1 MKYNSAKRLLFSV
14 LATLLAV
21 GVSAQIA
28 VDSKVES
35 VKIGGYLGGRIDDCI
50 EHRVKP
56 QDWDHL
62 VEPFRKR
69 VETHTWQSEFW
80 GKWVQGAIA
89 SYRYNRDAELYDI
102 IRKSAEAI
110 MATQTPNGYIGTYR
124 DDMHLNQWDI
134 WGRKYTMLGL
144 VAWYD
149 LSGDKNALKAA
160 SRVLDHLMTEVGE
173 GRTDIISTGNY
184 HGMASCSVLEP
195 TVYLYVRTKNPAY
208 LDFANYIARRM
219 NDVDGPELIR
229 KAMEGVN
236 VANRFPH
243 PKAWWSAENGHKAYE
258 MMSCY
263 EGLLELYKV
272 TGEKQYLTAVER
284 VVENIIAT
292 EINIAGSGAAF
303 ECWYNGKVRQTQ
315 PTYHTMETC
324 VTFTWIQ
331 LCNRL
336 MELNHNS
343 ILADQMELTI
353 YNALLA
359 SLRADGGQISKYS
372 PLEGWR
378 SSGEEQCGMHINC
391 CNANGPRGFA
401 LIPRAMY
408 HAGENAIM
416 VNLYADSEAT
426 MHIGKKG
433 NQPVTIRQKTT
444 YPEGNVVEIEVTPRK
459 AANFQ
464 IALRIPAWVEL
475 DKCSVEVN
483 GQAEKVAAHGWHTI
497 TREWQAGDKITLSLD
512 MRGRL
517 VELNN
522 YQAIVRG
529 PVVLARD
536 SRMGDGFVDETSVVQ
551 SKDGYVEL
559 TPVAAPD
566 FAWMAFT
573 VPMVLGTDLEGA
585 REPSQIKMCDFGSA
599 GNTWDKAIRYRVW
612 LPKTLHVMTTPYVPY
627 NIDPNKE

>member
-1 MKYNSAKRLLFSV
+1 MNSNVK
-14 LATLLAV
+14 TLLLSVVAAV
-21 GVSAQIA
+21 SLMSASAQIA

-50 EHRVKP
+50 EHRVKA

-69 VETHTWQSEFW
+69 IETTTWQSEFW

-110 MATQTPNGYIGTYR
+110 MATQTPDGYIGTYR
-124 DDMHLNQWDI
+124 DDSHLNQWDI

-160 SRVLDHLMTEVGE
+160 CGVLDHLMSEVGE
-173 GRTDIISTGNY
+173 GKRDIISTGNY
-184 HGMASCSVLEP
+184 HGMASSSVLEP
-195 TVYLYVRTKNPAY
+195 TVYLYVRTKNEAY
-208 LDFANYIARRM
+208 LDFAKYIARRL
-219 NDVDGPELIR
+219 NDADGPELIR

-243 PKAWWSAENGHKAYE
+243 PKVWWSAENGHKAYE

-272 TGEKQYLTAVER
+272 TGEKQYLAAVER

-303 ECWYNGKVRQTQ
+303 ECWYGGVERQTL
-315 PTYHTMETC
+315 PAYHTMETC
-324 VTFTWIQ
+324 VTFTWLQ

-336 MELNHNS
+336 LEVNHNS
-343 ILADQMELTI
+343 MLADQLELTM

-391 CNANGPRGFA
+391 CNANGPRAFA
-401 LIPRAMY
+401 LIPKAMY
-408 HAGENAIM
+408 HTEENAIM
-416 VNLYADSEAT
+416 VNLYADSKSTINLGA
-426 MHIGKKG
+426 KR
-433 NQPVTIRQKTT
+433 NQPVTISQKTT
-444 YPEGNVVEIEVTPRK
+444 YPAGNVVEIEVAPRK
-459 AANFQ
+459 AATFQ
-464 IALRIPAWVEL
+464 IALRIPAWAAL
-475 DKCSVEVN
+475 DKCAVEVN
-483 GQAEKVAAHGWHTI
+483 GKPEKIAMHGWHVI

-517 VELNN
+517 VERNN
-522 YQAIVRG
+522 HQAIVRG

-536 SRMGDGFVDETSVVQ
+536 SRMGDGYVDETSVVQ

-559 TPVAAPD
+559 TPIASPD
-566 FAWMAFT
+566 FAWISFT
-573 VPMVLGTDLEGA
+573 APMVMGTDLEGNSA
-585 REPSQIKMCDFGSA
+585 PSQIKLCDFGSA
-599 GNTWDKAIRYRVW
+599 GNTWDKQVRYRVW
-612 LPKTLHVMTTPYVPY
+612 LPKTLHVMTTPYIPY
-627 NIDPNKE
+627 NRDPNAQ